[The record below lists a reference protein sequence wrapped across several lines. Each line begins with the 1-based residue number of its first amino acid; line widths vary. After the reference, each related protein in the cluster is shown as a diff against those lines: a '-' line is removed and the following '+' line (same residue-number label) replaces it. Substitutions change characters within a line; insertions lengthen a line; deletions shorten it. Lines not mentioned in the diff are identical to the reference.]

1 MSPLE
6 VLQKYWGFNSFRDKQ
21 EEIIEA
27 VLAGRDTFALLPT
40 GGGKSI
46 CYQLPAVMSEG
57 VCFVVSPLI
66 ALMRDQVGQLKSRGI
81 SATYLYDGM
90 AKKEIAIELENIR
103 NNKYKLVY
111 VSPER
116 LQSKPFKQNLKRTQI
131 SFIAVDESHCISQ
144 WGHDFRP
151 EFRQIATL
159 KEDLPDLTFLALT
172 ATATAKVQQDIIE
185 QLVLNDPALISKSF
199 YRPNL
204 HYRVKY
210 DENKRAALLAYCK
223 ANKGTG
229 IVYVRTR
236 RRTVEISNFL
246 KQQNVN
252 ADCYHGGLPN
262 QTRNLKQDDWTKGV
276 TKVMVATNAFGMGID
291 KSDVRFV
298 FHYDLPDS
306 IEGYYQEAGRAGR
319 DGEQAECLLLY
330 EEADIRQ
337 LRSFAHS
344 QFPGIEQIQAV
355 YDSLCNYLSLAYN
368 SGRDARFD
376 FDLSAFCEKFEL
388 KALDVFSGIKSLQKL
403 GYIHMSEGIHRP
415 SKLKINVSST
425 QLYDFQLRQPKLD
438 GLIKTILR
446 SYSGVYD
453 YYTQIS
459 EHQIAQ
465 RSKRTVKSVVASIKQ
480 LEEIGI
486 WSYSQATDKP
496 FVTFLQP
503 RVREIVDQDGVI
515 ETSKTRTLERIEA
528 MVNYVEL
535 EGCRSQTM
543 CRYFG
548 EENPKICG
556 KCDLCE
562 MKSNLNKRIGFKK
575 IEDFIVQS
583 LAEKSLSIEQ
593 LVGLSNNTEVNVIVE
608 VTNWLISDRKV
619 ISDKSGYL
627 RLRK

>member
-1 MSPLE
+1 
-6 VLQKYWGFNSFRDKQ
+6 
-21 EEIIEA
+21 
-27 VLAGRDTFALLPT
+27 
-40 GGGKSI
+40 
-46 CYQLPAVMSEG
+46 
-57 VCFVVSPLI
+57 
-66 ALMRDQVGQLKSRGI
+66 
-81 SATYLYDGM
+81 
-90 AKKEIAIELENIR
+90 
-103 NNKYKLVY
+103 
-111 VSPER
+111 
-116 LQSKPFKQNLKRTQI
+116 
-131 SFIAVDESHCISQ
+131 
-144 WGHDFRP
+144 
-151 EFRQIATL
+151 
-159 KEDLPDLTFLALT
+159 
-172 ATATAKVQQDIIE
+172 
-185 QLVLNDPALISKSF
+185 
-199 YRPNL
+199 
-204 HYRVKY
+204 
-210 DENKRAALLAYCK
+210 
-223 ANKGTG
+223 
-229 IVYVRTR
+229 
-236 RRTVEISNFL
+236 
-246 KQQNVN
+246 
-252 ADCYHGGLPN
+252 
-262 QTRNLKQDDWTKGV
+262 
-276 TKVMVATNAFGMGID
+276 VATNAFGMGID

>member
-1 MSPLE
+1 MTPLE
-6 VLQKYWGFNSFRDKQ
+6 VLQKHWGFNSFRDKQ
-21 EEIIEA
+21 EEIIDA
-27 VLAGRDTFALLPT
+27 VLAKRDTFALLPT

-46 CYQLPAVMSEG
+46 CYQVPALLSDG

-81 SATYLYDGM
+81 SATYLYGGM
-90 AKKEIAIELENIR
+90 AKKEIAIELQNIR

-116 LQSKPFKQNLKRTQI
+116 LQSKAFKQNLKRTNI

-151 EFRQIATL
+151 EYRQISTL
-159 KEDLPDLTFLALT
+159 KDDHPEFKFLALT
-172 ATATAKVQQDIIE
+172 ASATVQVQQDIIE
-185 QLVLNDPALISKSF
+185 QLAMQEPVVIAKSF
-199 YRPNL
+199 HRSNL
-204 HYRVKY
+204 HYHVKY
-210 DENKRAALLAYCK
+210 TEDKRTELLTFCK
-223 ANKGTG
+223 ANNGTG
-229 IVYVRTR
+229 IVYVSTR
-236 RRTVEISNFL
+236 RKTVEIANFL
-246 KQQNVN
+246 KQQDVQ
-252 ADCYHGGLPN
+252 ADYYHGGLTN
-262 QTRNLKQDDWTKGV
+262 QTRNAKQDGWTNGK

-298 FHYDLPDS
+298 FHYDMPDS

-319 DGEQAECLLLY
+319 DGKDAHCLLLY
-330 EEADIRQ
+330 EEADLRQ

-344 QFPGIEQIQAV
+344 QFPSVDQIQLV
-355 YDSLCNYLSLAYN
+355 YESLCNYLSLAYN

-376 FDLSAFCEKFEL
+376 FDLSMFCEKFEI
-388 KALDVFSGIKSLQKL
+388 KAIEAYSGIKSLQKL
-403 GYIHMSEGIHRP
+403 GYIHLSEGIHRP

-446 SYSGVYD
+446 SYTGIYD

-465 RSKRTVKSVVASIKQ
+465 RSKRNVKAVIADIRQ

-486 WSYSQATDKP
+486 WSYSQSTDKP
-496 FVTFLQP
+496 FITFLQP
-503 RVREIVDQDGVI
+503 RVREIIDHDGI
-515 ETSKTRTLERIEA
+515 IKTSKIRTLERIEA
-528 MVNYVEL
+528 VINYVES
-535 EGCRSQTM
+535 EGCRSQSI
-543 CRYFG
+543 CNYFG
-548 EENPKICG
+548 EMNLDICG

-562 MKSNLNKRIGFKK
+562 MKLQLTKRLDFRQ
-575 IEDFIVQS
+575 IEDFVVRS
-583 LAEKSLSIEQ
+583 LTDKSLTIDE
-593 LVGLSNNTEVNVIVE
+593 LIALSTDLETTEIVE
-608 VTNWLISDRKV
+608 VINWLVSDRKV
-619 ISDKSGYL
+619 INDKSGYL